1 MRRLV
6 VADLIRFLCTL
17 KILTTYLIAIHS
29 TLFGSWSL
37 EGGGAWMGSLSG
49 LVLADMIRFL
59 QPWIILDTLGPIC
72 SFTLESWSTKVL
84 KGGRRNPG
92 SWFMVGGLEPGGGS
106 LSGLVLA
113 DLVTG
118 QTGDLGG
125 GGGGYFPCSLSTR
138 HHGSK
143 SWSWF

>member
-1 MRRLV
+1 
-6 VADLIRFLCTL
+6 
-17 KILTTYLIAIHS
+17 
-29 TLFGSWSL
+29 
-37 EGGGAWMGSLSG
+37 MGSLSG

-72 SFTLESWSTKVL
+72 SFSLGSWSTKVL
-84 KGGRRNPG
+84 KGGRLSPG
-92 SWFMVGGLEPGGGS
+92 SWFMVGGLEPGGGN

-113 DLVTG
+113 DLVTD

-125 GGGGYFPCSLSTR
+125 GRGDIFPALSTR
-138 HHGSK
+138 QDGSK